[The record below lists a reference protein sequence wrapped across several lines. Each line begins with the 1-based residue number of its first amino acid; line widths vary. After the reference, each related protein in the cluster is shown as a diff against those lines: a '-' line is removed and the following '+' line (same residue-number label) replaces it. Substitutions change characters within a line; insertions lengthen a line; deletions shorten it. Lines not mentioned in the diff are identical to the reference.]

1 MEKSRIS
8 LLIIE
13 ERLIDDP
20 YKVSHSQ
27 SGDNYIST
35 ANHLSF
41 YLDNTHFDQDISTIS
56 VLRWHKTIN
65 Y

>member
-1 MEKSRIS
+1 
-8 LLIIE
+8 
-13 ERLIDDP
+13 LIDDP